1 MRENADGTARKFFIM
16 TAKLARMNIAV
27 MAGIIFS
34 AAEAILLSPPQV
46 IANTPAARINPVIA
60 GLSPNEPESESA
72 AAFAWVILPMP
83 SEAMTNRTQKI
94 FAMCLNPSPR
104 SI

>member
-83 SEAMTNRTQKI
+83 NEAMTNRTQKI
-94 FAMCLNPSPR
+94 LPCA
-104 SI
+104 